1 MLNNIRKF
9 RTVAKLKQ
17 ADLAKSLNVG
27 ATTISNWEIGYT
39 EPDFD
44 SLRKMADLFSCSI
57 DELLGAEKAP
67 TVKNDGERTVL
78 DITSLSP
85 ENRDR
90 LEDYLHL
97 LLDSQNK

>member
-1 MLNNIRKF
+1 MNRIKEIR
-9 RTVAKLKQ
+9 LSHEMKQ
-17 ADLAKSLNVG
+17 SDLAKKLNITQAAVSAWEVG
-27 ATTISNWEIGYT
+27 RR

-44 SLRKMADLFSCSI
+44 SLRKMSEIFGCTI
-57 DELLGAEKAP
+57 DELLGNKKAP
-67 TVKNDGERTVL
+67 AVEQNGERSVL
-78 DITSLSP
+78 DITDLSP

>member
-1 MLNNIRKF
+1 MLNDIKKF
-9 RTVAKLKQ
+9 RIAAKMKQ
-17 ADLAKSLNVG
+17 TELAKFLNVG
-27 ATTISNWEIGYT
+27 ATTISNWETGYSA
-39 EPDFD
+39 PDIE
-44 SLRKMADLFSCSI
+44 SLKKMSELFNCSI